1 MNKSQAFAQ
10 ASHDVRGSL
19 ASITGLIDLCHQEVK
34 PGSDVDVS
42 LQKMNGP
49 VSMFH
54 AATDPTLS
62 LTTCYVVE
70 SVLLNYVLDMSKIES
85 GKMQLEEEE
94 FNLTE
99 LLEGVIDFFHPMAIK
114 KGVDVVLDL
123 HDAGSILKSSNVRGD
138 SGKIKKILNNLVSN
152 AVKFTVDGHI
162 SVRAWAQKPASIPAI
177 NSATQLESATVS
189 CLDAHHDI

>member
-42 LQKMNGP
+42 LQKMN
-49 VSMFH
+49 VC
-54 AATDPTLS
+54 TNDL
-62 LTTCYVVE
+62 VI
-70 SVLLNYVLDMSKIES
+70 LLNYVLDMSKIES

-162 SVRAWAQKPASIPAI
+162 SVRAWAQKPGSKSSVVLASEPEDSRA
-177 NSATQLESATVS
+177 E
-189 CLDAHHDI
+189 